1 VREVYVGDHTNT
13 DHSFVQAHEPIF
25 EKHKITKGRDK
36 KEKEKESQNKTNFT
50 LIAVV
55 IERARV
61 PYDDGFVR
69 SGSITGH

>member
-1 VREVYVGDHTNT
+1 VREVYAGDHTST

-36 KEKEKESQNKTNFT
+36 EKKKRKSRKIKRIS

-61 PYDDGFVR
+61 PYDEGFVR